1 MFVNYFLLINF
12 LQYRNISRKSR
23 IIRAQCFLY
32 RLFFF
37 ADGLKRK
44 LTSMNSYIKL
54 FFGGLLIRDVEL
66 NKFTLPLLN

>member
-12 LQYRNISRKSR
+12 LQYRNISQKRR
-23 IIRAQCFLY
+23 IIRLQRFPY

-37 ADGLKRK
+37 ADGLTRK
-44 LTSMNSYIKL
+44 LTSRNSYIKL
-54 FFGGLLIRDVEL
+54 FFDGLLIRDVEL